1 MSINLI
7 AFIGAVVIP
16 LATVFYVI
24 LWTSKQEKKTKA

>member
-1 MSINLI
+1 MRLDVI

-16 LATVFYVI
+16 LATVLYVI